1 MPPKVKITKEDIVS
15 AAVGVVREQGA
26 EVLGARQVAAA
37 LGCSTQPLFSN
48 FASMEEL
55 RSAVVAYAYNLCGQ
69 YIRQEI
75 ERGEYPVYKCSGIAY
90 IRFAKEERELFKL
103 LYMRDRS
110 DERIPES
117 DLLND
122 QMERLVQKN
131 TGLSGDEVKL
141 FQLEMWTCVHGIA
154 SMLATRFV
162 DLEWELVSRML
173 TDVYQGLR
181 KQYGME

>member
-26 EVLGARQVAAA
+26 EALGARQVAAA

-75 ERGEYPVYKCSGIAY
+75 
-90 IRFAKEERELFKL
+90 
-103 LYMRDRS
+103 
-110 DERIPES
+110 
-117 DLLND
+117 
-122 QMERLVQKN
+122 
-131 TGLSGDEVKL
+131 
-141 FQLEMWTCVHGIA
+141 
-154 SMLATRFV
+154 
-162 DLEWELVSRML
+162 
-173 TDVYQGLR
+173 
-181 KQYGME
+181 